1 MQNLYLKEEELG
13 HDEPDRDVHM
23 QKPMDLTS
31 PASSLLTVGMRP
43 EGGPFP
49 RNACTSIL
57 QSPDNCTKK
66 KSHASEYQNLY
77 IQALWCTET
86 ASGLE
91 LDVRSFAFG

>member
-1 MQNLYLKEEELG
+1 
-13 HDEPDRDVHM
+13 M

-31 PASSLLTVGMRP
+31 PASSLLTVGLRP
-43 EGGPFP
+43 KVGPFP
-49 RNACTSIL
+49 KNACTSIL

-86 ASGLE
+86 ASRLE